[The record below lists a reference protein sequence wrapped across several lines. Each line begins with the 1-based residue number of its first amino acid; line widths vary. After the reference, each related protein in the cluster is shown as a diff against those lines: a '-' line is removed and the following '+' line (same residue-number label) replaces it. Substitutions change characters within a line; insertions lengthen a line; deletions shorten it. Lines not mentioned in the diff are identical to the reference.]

1 MAFLFSVFY
10 LKESTFEPLR
20 ILRFIQMFQ
29 YFAQYFIL
37 NEPPTWNFGRYKQFG
52 QEYCSK
58 QNIPALSTNIYS
70 MSWVGFLKEFIDEDH
85 SAGSQKQTA
94 VSLNTERFIW
104 AKRILEVSIN
114 EVSLKY
120 IVI

>member
-10 LKESTFEPLR
+10 LNESTFEPLG
-20 ILRFIQMFQ
+20 ISRFMQMFQ
-29 YFAQYFIL
+29 YFAQYFVL
-37 NEPPTWNFGRYKQFG
+37 HEPPTWNFGRYKKFG
-52 QEYCSK
+52 QEYCLE

-85 SAGSQKQTA
+85 SAESQKHAA

-104 AKRILEVSIN
+104 AKKNLEVSIN
-114 EVSLKY
+114 QVSLKY
-120 IVI
+120 IVM